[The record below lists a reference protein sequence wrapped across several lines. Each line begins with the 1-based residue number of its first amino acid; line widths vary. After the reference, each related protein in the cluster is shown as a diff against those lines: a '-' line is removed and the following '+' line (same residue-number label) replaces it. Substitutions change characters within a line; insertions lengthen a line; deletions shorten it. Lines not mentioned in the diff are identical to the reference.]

1 MAFEKRLREQVE
13 TIVSSVVG
21 PGRARVE
28 VSADFDF
35 NRITQTSD
43 KYDPDGRVVRSSQT
57 REETSATN
65 DNRENQVTVGNEL
78 PGGGNQQRQQPGAAP
93 KATRHRATRA
103 ANQRKSSI
111 TRFRR
116 RPRLR

>member
-1 MAFEKRLREQVE
+1 MAFEKRLRDQVE
-13 TIVSSVVG
+13 AIVSSVVG
-21 PGRARVE
+21 PGRARVQ

-65 DNRENQVTVGNEL
+65 DSRENQVTVGNEI
-78 PGGGNQQRQQPGAAP
+78 PGGGNPAPATGGAEP
-93 KATRHRATRA
+93 MPRRATRA
-103 ANQRKSSI
+103 GSPRKSST
-111 TRFRR
+111 TRFP
-116 RPRLR
+116 RPPRPK